1 MSLSI
6 LVEGKIAGRKQSLFT
21 DWRVTLP
28 PVPERGGDRLKL
40 RDLITRVVG
49 EEVEAFRKR
58 QSENRL
64 ARLLSREAIAEGVQ
78 KGKIDSSERDLE
90 QEVDLEAAVA
100 NALQSFEDGIYY
112 VFLDGQQ
119 QTNLDAEVYVQ
130 PESKLTFLRLV
141 PLAGG

>member
-1 MSLSI
+1 MSPSI
-6 LVEGKIAGRKQSLFT
+6 LVEGKVAGRKQSLFA

-28 PVPERGGDRLKL
+28 PIPGGGGDRLRL
-40 RDLITRVVG
+40 RDLITRVVA

-64 ARLLSREAIAEGVQ
+64 ARLLNREAIAEGLE
-78 KGKIDSSERDLE
+78 KGKIDSGERDLG
-90 QEVDLEAAVA
+90 QEVDTDAAVA

-112 VFLDGQQ
+112 VFLDGAQE
-119 QTNLDAEVYVQ
+119 TNLDAEVYLK

-141 PLAGG
+141 PLVGG